1 MTISEILSILFGI
14 KPELIPIPIQTEEK
28 KITN

>member
-14 KPELIPIPIQTEEK
+14 KPELIPIPVRAEEK
-28 KITN
+28 NITN